1 MKNELILVQGNQLL
15 VGTLSLSQGFN
26 ISHQAIKKLI
36 VKYKDRF
43 ARVGEREIGN
53 QILAPI
59 PGFQIREFNQKKR
72 RPDTEFLI
80 NEPQA
85 MFLITLLRNN
95 EIVLSFKE
103 KLVKEFV
110 KMRRFIQ
117 KLMMKKQNAEWM
129 EKRISG
135 KVERRIET
143 DSIKI
148 FIEYAISQG
157 ADPKGA
163 RHYYEN
169 ISKMENK
176 ALFNLELIKIEY
188 KNFRD
193 IVSGLGLD
201 ALKMA
206 DRIVAKSLKD
216 GMEKRMY
223 YKEIY
228 QLAKARVESFADS
241 MGKIP
246 LENSENIGDLSIC

>member
-1 MKNELILVQGNQLL
+1 MRTELILVQNNELF
-15 VGTLSLSQGFN
+15 VGTLSLAHGFN

-43 ARVGEREIGN
+43 ARVGEREVGD

-59 PGFQIREFNQKKR
+59 SGFQIQKFKSKKR
-72 RPDTEFLI
+72 RPDTEFLV

-103 KLVKEFV
+103 KLVKEFI

-117 KLMMKKQNAEWM
+117 KLTIQRQNAEWI
-129 EKRISG
+129 EKRTAG
-135 KVERRIET
+135 KIERRVET
-143 DSIKI
+143 DSIKV

-157 ADPKGA
+157 ADPKGS

-176 ALFNLELIKIEY
+176 ALFNLELIKFEY

-206 DRIVAKSLKD
+206 DRIVAKALKD

-223 YKEIY
+223 YKDIY

-246 LENSENIGDLSIC
+246 IENPEIMAIT

>member
-1 MKNELILVQGNQLL
+1 MKNSLIITQNSDLF
-15 VGTLSLSQGFN
+15 VGTWDLAQGFGV
-26 ISHQAIKKLI
+26 SHKSLLNRII
-36 VKYKDRF
+36 KYKKMFDEF
-43 ARVGEREIGN
+43 GFVVS
-53 QILAPI
+53 QIPRMT
-59 PGFQIREFNQKKR
+59 GKKGQQIN
-72 RPDTEFLI
+72 EFLLT
-80 NEPQA
+80 EEQA
-85 MFLITLLRNN
+85 TFLTTLLRNSAV
-95 EIVLSFKE
+95 VLKFKVH
-103 KLVKEFV
+103 LTKEFFRV
-110 KMRRFIQ
+110 RKILNNLLTQ
-117 KLMMKKQNAEWM
+117 KQNAEWI
-129 EKRISG
+129 EKRLSG
-135 KVERRIET
+135 KIDRRVET
-143 DSIKI
+143 DAIKS

-223 YKEIY
+223 YKDMY
-228 QLAKARVESFADS
+228 QWAKARVESFADS
-241 MGKIP
+241 MGKLPIETP
-246 LENSENIGDLSIC
+246 VIMAIS